1 MEDAILRLN
10 DIISKKETETYSITG
25 RINDA
30 SEGKFRCTITPETK
44 FKEDVTHYVYLKS
57 FTGWSYFPN
66 IDSSNNKFMYWQHEK
81 VNGVLSWMQYI
92 IKFETGSYQLTD
104 YNNMIH
110 TGMMSKNHKGEP
122 LLTSRSEDEIKA
134 DPKDE
139 FAISIFPYIPTSRIM
154 I

>member
-1 MEDAILRLN
+1 MEDAILKLN

-25 RINDA
+25 RINDT
-30 SEGKFRCTITPETK
+30 SDGKFRCKITPEAK

-66 IDSSNNKFMYWQHEK
+66 IDRSNNKFIYWKNSTDKGWPQT
-81 VNGVLSWMQYI
+81 VL
-92 IKFETGSYQLTD
+92 KFQTGAYQITD

-110 TGMMSKNHKGEP
+110 TSMMSYKHNGEP
-122 LLTSRSEDEIKA
+122 PLTSRQEDEIKA

-139 FAISIFPYIPTSRIM
+139 FAISIF
-154 I
+154 